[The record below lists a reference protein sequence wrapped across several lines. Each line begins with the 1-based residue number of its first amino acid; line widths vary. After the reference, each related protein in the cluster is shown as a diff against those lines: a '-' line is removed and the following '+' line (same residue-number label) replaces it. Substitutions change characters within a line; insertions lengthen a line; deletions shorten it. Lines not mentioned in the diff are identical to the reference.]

1 MKLLSFEPSN
11 DGLEIQSVVVHV
23 LEVETNGEVCCL
35 HLNWKMTVGFLEAC
49 DLSMI

>member
-23 LEVETNGEVCCL
+23 LEVEQMERFAVC
-35 HLNWKMTVGFLEAC
+35 T
-49 DLSMI
+49 